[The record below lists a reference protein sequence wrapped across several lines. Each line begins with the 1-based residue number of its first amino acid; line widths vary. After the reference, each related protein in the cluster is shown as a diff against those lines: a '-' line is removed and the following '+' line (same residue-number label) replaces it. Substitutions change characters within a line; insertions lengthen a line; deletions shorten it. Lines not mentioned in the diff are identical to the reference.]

1 MQAAFRL
8 RAALRLRAA
17 ESGKIDEEAFDKYFC
32 FALMCHMA
40 AVRCYYLRESWHR
53 HHVWLEDLQKQGRI
67 PADQPLSEVGMLAT
81 AQPDS
86 RMVTVSQKAMLR
98 KAPRLTVGANGGA
111 TATMDAAHKASLLR
125 MGPGAMPSP
134 ASHTQR
140 ILRHDP
146 DAGKTAARP
155 DSSQSNRSTK
165 SAKSA
170 HRVLPPIQN
179 GGANA
184 TAFLPELTGAV
195 VRDEAESD
203 ATRLL
208 RDQLAQRDK
217 EIRNLK
223 QQNTLLLDINR
234 LVKGRWE

>member
-1 MQAAFRL
+1 
-8 RAALRLRAA
+8 
-17 ESGKIDEEAFDKYFC
+17 
-32 FALMCHMA
+32 MA

-53 HHVWLEDLQKQGRI
+53 HRVWLEDLQKQGRI
-67 PADQPLSEVGMLAT
+67 PADQPLTQVGMLAT

-98 KAPRLTVGANGGA
+98 KAPRLTVGANGGGA
-111 TATMDAAHKASLLR
+111 AAAMDAAGKASLLR

-140 ILRHDP
+140 VLRHEP
-146 DAGKTAARP
+146 DAGKAAARP
-155 DSSQSNRSTK
+155 DSSQSNRSAK

-217 EIRNLK
+217 EVRNLK
-223 QQNTLLLDINR
+223 QQNALLQDINR
-234 LVKGRWE
+234 SVKGCWDGGPHAGPAYIHLHMLFFLPLVGRRRRCSPLMVLTSV